1 MTPLCTARPNTPIV
15 LVAVAEADWTEMG
28 FSRGSDPL
36 KGPTHDPAL
45 SFSEAIEMQAQG
57 QPTTGQL
64 AGSRCR
70 VPTSLAHPRRAVDVT
85 WTIIG
90 QYIIGCSPLPTKAA
104 QDFA

>member
-1 MTPLCTARPNTPIV
+1 
-15 LVAVAEADWTEMG
+15 
-28 FSRGSDPL
+28 
-36 KGPTHDPAL
+36 
-45 SFSEAIEMQAQG
+45 
-57 QPTTGQL
+57 
-64 AGSRCR
+64 

>member
-1 MTPLCTARPNTPIV
+1 
-15 LVAVAEADWTEMG
+15 
-28 FSRGSDPL
+28 
-36 KGPTHDPAL
+36 
-45 SFSEAIEMQAQG
+45 MQAPF

-90 QYIIGCSPLPTKAA
+90 CYIIGRSPVPTKAP